1 MRRWPKIYLKSLG
14 NLGQLAVL
22 SRNYRIEAEAVVN
35 DGRRR
40 LQAEVDKQDNRLLFL
55 KVN

>member
-1 MRRWPKIYLKSLG
+1 MKSLA
-14 NLGQLAVL
+14 NLGLL
-22 SRNYRIEAEAVVN
+22 SVQSSRYRIEAEAVIN

-40 LQAEVDKQDNRLLFL
+40 LQAEVNKQGNRLLFL